1 MLIKY
6 FKRKDI
12 FKLIKN
18 IDILFHAHVDLLLYQ
33 YDTLDWGS
41 WESKVKHCIPDDKK
55 QHLKSY

>member
-33 YDTLDWGS
+33 CDTLDWGS